1 MRVAEAKSILPPRRL
16 THEMKVCESMD
27 KERMK
32 EVQEELLDKWLEHEL
47 AKMDHRKEEIEDEN
61 YLYAKCVG
69 IPNLEKN
76 RR

>member
-1 MRVAEAKSILPPRRL
+1 
-16 THEMKVCESMD
+16 MD
-27 KERMK
+27 KERMNR
-32 EVQEELLDKWLEHEL
+32 VQEELLDKWLEHEL
-47 AKMDHRKEEIEDEN
+47 AKMDHRKEQIEDEN